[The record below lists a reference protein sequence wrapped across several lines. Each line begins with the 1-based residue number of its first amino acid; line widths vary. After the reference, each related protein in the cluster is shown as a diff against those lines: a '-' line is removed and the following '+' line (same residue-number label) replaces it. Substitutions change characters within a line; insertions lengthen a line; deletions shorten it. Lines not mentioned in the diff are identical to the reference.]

1 MKRIRRQGEF
11 MTPLRN
17 PSNGSF
23 PSDLLPAIMN
33 YWAELHLECFQT
45 STMELFCEYSQ
56 RPKGVIHFRKKAL
69 TQMFDWIPNAPMIG
83 KVL

>member
-33 YWAELHLECFQT
+33 YWAVAFRML
-45 STMELFCEYSQ
+45 SN
-56 RPKGVIHFRKKAL
+56 IHDGAL
-69 TQMFDWIPNAPMIG
+69 LRI
-83 KVL
+83 

>member
-45 STMELFCEYSQ
+45 STMELCCE
-56 RPKGVIHFRKKAL
+56 
-69 TQMFDWIPNAPMIG
+69 
-83 KVL
+83 